1 MTGPPPSDGPAHLDD
16 RHLGDWLSAL
26 LDGEL
31 APPEAEEAR
40 RHLNGCPA
48 CTAELGQ
55 VGQARAWVRRLPP
68 VEPPPR
74 FLEQVLAGG
83 GPPVAAS
90 GGAVV
95 PIRRRRAAVAVLA
108 GCAAAAAAVVSLLP
122 APEPP
127 ARPPVGRLVEAHA
140 TSGVGGD
147 PLSQLVPVGIPVS
160 FGR

>member
-1 MTGPPPSDGPAHLDD
+1 MTGPPPPDSPAHLGD
-16 RHLGDWLSAL
+16 RLSAL

-40 RHLNGCPA
+40 RHLDACPA
-48 CTAELGQ
+48 CTAELSQ
-55 VGQARAWVRRLPP
+55 IGQARALVRRLPP

-74 FLEQVLAGG
+74 FLEQILAGG

-90 GGAVV
+90 GGAAVV